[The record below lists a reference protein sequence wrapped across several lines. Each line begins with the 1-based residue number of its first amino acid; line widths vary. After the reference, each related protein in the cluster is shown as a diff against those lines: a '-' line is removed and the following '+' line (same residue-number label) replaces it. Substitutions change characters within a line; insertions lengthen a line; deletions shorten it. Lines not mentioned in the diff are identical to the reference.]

1 MPQYPTGGR
10 HDPALPRE
18 WSVGGS
24 FVTIIGNTMPPR
36 DPNDDD
42 DAEEEEDD
50 DAEPEELDPAVVR
63 EPDE

>member
-1 MPQYPTGGR
+1 MT
-10 HDPALPRE
+10 PRFPE
-18 WSVGGS
+18 NVLIWSVGGS
-24 FVTIIGNTMPPR
+24 FVIVMGSTMPPR
-36 DPNDDD
+36 TPNDDD